1 MRKTAPVPKIVDH
14 DARRQEYLEAMWRVV
29 ERDGAAAVSTRS
41 VAAEAGYSKSNI
53 RYYFDSQ
60 AALMGAAVEQIMR
73 LTGERAAAFDVAGLD
88 HDMAV
93 RMVMLA
99 IPDSPARRRQ
109 TAIWLTLITH
119 MESNPELKPILKG
132 LNRAVRSAVEG
143 FVAALE
149 ERSML
154 GRGRDRAF
162 EVERLH
168 ALIDGLSVQTMY
180 DRSMMPPSAIRRIVS
195 AHLDE
200 MARPVARGR

>member
-1 MRKTAPVPKIVDH
+1 MPKIVDH
-14 DARRQEYLEAMWRVV
+14 DARRHEYMEAMWRVV

-73 LTGERAAAFDVAGLD
+73 LTGERAAAFDLSKLD

-93 RMVMLA
+93 RIVMLA

-119 MESNPELKPILKG
+119 IESNPELKPILKR
-132 LNRAVRSAVEG
+132 LNRAVRVAVEG
-143 FVAALE
+143 FVGALDA
-149 ERSML
+149 RSMV

-180 DRSMMPPSAIRRIVS
+180 DRWMMPPATIRRIVS
-195 AHLDE
+195 DHLDE
-200 MARPVARGR
+200 MARPIARTR